1 MRASSLA
8 NAEVIA
14 LLNRYYV
21 PVYISNEDYARA
33 GSAAAQEKAERNRI
47 WQEAA
52 KKGLSSGTVHVYI
65 LAPDGG
71 VVDSLHVATAS
82 KVDETLALLQRN
94 VDRLKTVAGE
104 PLVPPA
110 PQSACPKTAA
120 DCLVLHLTERDLR
133 RQDGDLVPVR
143 PRLGETR
150 SGNWGAFAAED
161 WIVLARAEWSKLLP
175 GKSTDV
181 GASWDLDREVAA
193 RILTHFYPSTE
204 NNNVST
210 NRIDE
215 QLLKATV
222 LSIQDGV
229 VRARLDGRLMMK
241 HSFYH
246 RDDDNFVDATIVG
259 LLEFEPGKKIHSLQ
273 LATVKAMYGRTAFGV
288 VVRSVP

>member
-8 NAEVIA
+8 NAKIIA

-21 PVYISNEDYARA
+21 PVYISNEDYGRT
-33 GSAAAQEKAERNRI
+33 GSAPAEEKAERNRI

-71 VVDSLHVATAS
+71 VIDSLHVATAS

-94 VDRLKTVAGE
+94 VDKLKTVAGE
-104 PLVPPA
+104 PLVAPA
-110 PQSACPKTAA
+110 PQSACPKAAA

-133 RQDGDLVPVR
+133 RQGGDLVPVQ

-175 GKSTDV
+175 EKATAA
-181 GASWDLDREVAA
+181 GASWELDRDVTAKV
-193 RILTHFYPSTE
+193 LTHFYPSTE

-215 QLLKATV
+215 QSIKATV

-229 VRARLDGRLMMK
+229 VRARLDGHLKMK

-246 RDDDNFVDATIVG
+246 RDDN
-259 LLEFEPGKKIHSLQ
+259 
-273 LATVKAMYGRTAFGV
+273 
-288 VVRSVP
+288 

>member
-8 NAEVIA
+8 NAKVIT

-21 PVYISNEDYARA
+21 PVYVSNEDYARG
-33 GSAAAQEKAERNRI
+33 GSAPAEEKAERNRI

-65 LAPDGG
+65 LAPDG
-71 VVDSLHVATAS
+71 VVIDSLHVATAT
-82 KVDETLALLQRN
+82 KVDETLGLLLRN
-94 VDRLKTVAGE
+94 VDKLKTAPGE

-110 PQSACPKTAA
+110 PQSACPKVAG

-133 RQDGDLVPVR
+133 RQGGELVPVR
-143 PRLGETR
+143 PALGETR

-175 GKSTDV
+175 EKTTGV
-181 GASWDLDREVAA
+181 GASWELDRDVTAKV
-193 RILTHFYPSTE
+193 LTRFYPSTE

-215 QLLKATV
+215 QSLKATV

-229 VRARLDGRLMMK
+229 VRARLDGRLKMK

-273 LATVKAMYGRTAFGV
+273 LATVTAIYGRTAFGV